1 MSFYEDKILPHVI
14 NCTCGSKPILR
25 QRQKVVPFAEGRV
38 LEIGIGTGLNLT
50 YYDHTKVS
58 HLIGLDPSQA
68 SWELA
73 KQRAQAL
80 PFPVEFVAES
90 AETIGLE
97 TDSIDSVV
105 VTYSLCTIPDP
116 VSALE
121 GIRRVLKPRGQ
132 LLFTEH
138 GRAPDEAV
146 RRWQDRLDRVWGMIA
161 GGCHLNRDIPRILEL
176 GGFQTES
183 LETMYLP
190 RTPRFAGFNFWGV
203 AHKN

>member
-38 LEIGIGTGLNLT
+38 LEIGIGTGLNLA

-121 GIRRVLKPRGQ
+121 GIRRVLKPRGK

>member
-58 HLIGLDPSQA
+58 HLIGLDPSPA

-97 TDSIDSVV
+97 TNSIDSVV
-105 VTYSLCTIPDP
+105 VTYSLCTIP
-116 VSALE
+116 
-121 GIRRVLKPRGQ
+121 IRSRPSKV
-132 LLFTEH
+132 FD
-138 GRAPDEAV
+138 A
-146 RRWQDRLDRVWGMIA
+146 
-161 GGCHLNRDIPRILEL
+161 
-176 GGFQTES
+176 F
-183 LETMYLP
+183 
-190 RTPRFAGFNFWGV
+190 
-203 AHKN
+203 